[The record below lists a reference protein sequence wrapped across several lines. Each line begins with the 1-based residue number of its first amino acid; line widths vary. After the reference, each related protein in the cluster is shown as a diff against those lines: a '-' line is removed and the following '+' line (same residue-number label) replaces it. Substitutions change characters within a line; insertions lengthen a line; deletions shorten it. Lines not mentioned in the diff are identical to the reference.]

1 MDYSV
6 RGAPVIGERSLDFY
20 DPNGHYT
27 GPLKPFGTQRISKYL
42 IKNRTDPVE
51 LPTQQGLEP
60 VHGKQLIAVEMAHA
74 MLIAD
79 GDFTQAWWLGL
90 SENRLIE
97 ATQTANFGARQI
109 VRAIIAAKDVLFEQN
124 PELYEL
130 SEERDSYHLLT
141 AGAILAAVS
150 HRGQYRLSG
159 LPYLTHTIACAG
171 IAGIAA
177 RFEGDVFDDRET
189 LILRRGQYKLLN
201 HDGWENGIPSKG
213 PNRARSFL
221 STSHVVA
228 TPLVHYMLLQE
239 LGLSAA
245 ESLED
250 ARDIYMLTKSV
261 GPERTGRMRYA
272 RYEER
277 LSLHP
282 TAAAL
287 KLVDIHDNLTI
298 DPKRVEPIDIGHKV
312 ARSMG
317 LTIKNQQNNY
327 AKVFTNLESLVL
339 ESNVDPMILRIAR
352 NVRNVKHED
361 LDLLRQP
368 AHSIRILN
376 QFDNNK
382 LLNAYDQGQLRL
394 AA

>member
-27 GPLKPFGTQRISKYL
+27 GPLKPFGTQGLSKYL

-60 VHGKQLIAVEMAHA
+60 VNGEQLIAVEMAHA

-79 GDFTQAWWLGL
+79 GDFTQAWWLAL
-90 SENRLIE
+90 SENRLVE
-97 ATQTANFGARQI
+97 ATRTANFGASQI
-109 VRAIIAAKDVLFEQN
+109 VRGIIAAKDVLFEQN

-130 SEERDSYHLLT
+130 SEERDPFHLLT

-150 HRGQYRLSG
+150 HRGQYRSSG

-177 RFEGDVFDDRET
+177 RIEGEIFDDSET

-201 HDGWENGIPSKG
+201 HDGWENSMPSKG
-213 PNRARSFL
+213 ANRGKSFL
-221 STSHVVA
+221 DTNHVVA
-228 TPLVHYMLLQE
+228 SPLVHYMLLQE

-245 ESLED
+245 ESLDD

-261 GPERTGRMRYA
+261 GPEHSGRMRYDK
-272 RYEER
+272 YEKR

-298 DPKRVEPIDIGHKV
+298 DPKRVVPIDIGHKV

-327 AKVFTNLESLVL
+327 AKVFTHLESLVMA
-339 ESNVDPMILRIAR
+339 SNVDPMILRIAR
-352 NVRNVKHED
+352 NIRNVKHED

-394 AA
+394 AS